1 MGIVSRG
8 LTLKY
13 QTQEIPGSRVNRN
26 GIRLI
31 PQTGKG
37 GEGGEFA
44 ILLFCFVLFC
54 QEGVQFVF
62 CCCFFILFVFVL

>member
-44 ILLFCFVLFC
+44 ILLFCFVLSRGSSICILLLF
-54 QEGVQFVF
+54 FV
-62 CCCFFILFVFVL
+62 LFVFVL